1 MHMPLTTLFH
11 LLYHQF
17 AWTYDA
23 VSNIVSLGQ
32 WRAWAACGLPFVS
45 GPRVLEVGHGPGHM
59 LAALRERGFD
69 ATGLDLSPQMGRI
82 ARRRLASGDAPAR
95 LVRGHAQALPFA
107 DASFD
112 GALAT
117 FPTAYITAPAT
128 VAALHRV
135 LRPGGRLVVVP
146 GAQLTGSGPAVRFI
160 DWLYAIT
167 GQDGGAPGDAG
178 TEDEFWTRAL
188 VGPGFSVRHHTVTL
202 PASVVTIIVAERLS
216 VS

>member
-1 MHMPLTTLFH
+1 MPLTTLFH

-23 VSNIVSLGQ
+23 VSSVVSLGQ

-69 ATGLDLSPQMGRI
+69 AVGLDLSPQMGRI
-82 ARRRLASGDAPAR
+82 ARRRLAGGDGPAR
-95 LVRGHAQALPFA
+95 LVRGRAQALPFA
-107 DASFD
+107 DFSFD
-112 GALAT
+112 GVLAT
-117 FPTAYITAPAT
+117 FPTPYIIAPTT
-128 VAALHRV
+128 VAALYRV

-146 GAQLTGSGPAVRFI
+146 GAQLTGNGPAVRFI

-167 GQDGGAPGDAG
+167 GQGDDSPGDAAQ
-178 TEDEFWTRAL
+178 DEFWTRAL
-188 VGPGFSVRHHTVTL
+188 VEPGFSVRHHTVTL
-202 PASVVTIIVAERLS
+202 PTSVVTVIVAERLS

>member
-1 MHMPLTTLFH
+1 MPPATLFH

-23 VSNIVSLGQ
+23 VSSVVSLGQ
-32 WRAWAACGLPFVS
+32 WREWAACGLPFVS

-59 LAALRERGFD
+59 LVALRERGFD
-69 ATGLDLSPQMGRI
+69 ATGLDFSRQMGRI
-82 ARRRLASGDAPAR
+82 ARRRLGGDSPSRLAR
-95 LVRGHAQALPFA
+95 GRAQALPFA
-107 DASFD
+107 DESFD

-117 FPTAYITAPAT
+117 FPTPYIITPAT

-146 GAQLTGSGPAVRFI
+146 GAQLTGGGPVVRTI
-160 DWLYAIT
+160 EWLYAIT
-167 GQDGGAPGDAG
+167 GQRGSASVDLAA
-178 TEDEFWTRAL
+178 EDEFWTRAL
-188 VGPGFSVRHHTVTL
+188 AGPGFAVHRHTATL
-202 PASVVTIIVAERLS
+202 PASVVTVIVAERLS

>member
-1 MHMPLTTLFH
+1 MPPATLFH

-17 AWTYDA
+17 AWTYDV
-23 VSNIVSLGQ
+23 VSSVVSLGQ
-32 WRAWAACGLPFVS
+32 WREWAACGLPFVS

-82 ARRRLASGDAPAR
+82 ARRRLAGGDGPAR
-95 LVRGHAQALPFA
+95 LVRGRAQALPFA

-117 FPTAYITAPAT
+117 FPTAYIIAPAT
-128 VAALHRV
+128 VAALHRI
-135 LRPGGRLVVVP
+135 LHPGARLVVVP
-146 GAQLTGSGPAVRFI
+146 GAQLTGGGPVVRAI

-167 GQDGGAPGDAG
+167 GQRDAPDDST

-188 VGPGFSVRHHTVTL
+188 AGPGFAVRRHTVTL
-202 PASVVTIIVAERLS
+202 PASVVTVIVAERLS